1 MRDFSFNGESDVDIE
16 QIIARRR
23 KKIHKQ
29 QLLYTIIL
37 AIILGIICIWIY
49 RKSVYIEFDGYV
61 SVDNYVYRT
70 DDDIYYLESKWQV
83 GDMILPGDTVFSY
96 VLADNFYKDDN
107 KDEEPTVIVRD
118 RDMRVQ
124 YGLTRQDLNVLKVR
138 ISELERQLAVEDH
151 NIKLGLST
159 NHNQL
164 RTEQELSEA
173 KEQYAS
179 LRRKL
184 GVLWNAL
191 SKDKEAVNRL
201 TNNGFGYLSIDD
213 MRNIGLLD
221 SLGYVH
227 HSIAVDT
234 AIVTENLVPAFSL
247 VLRGEP
253 ILKAQGLNLKD
264 NNMSIVAYVMP
275 NEMHYIN
282 YNTKATVIVTDNIS
296 YTASVMML
304 GARTENIPGELRSR
318 LSRDYTASIVE
329 FAIDPDQNVPLW
341 SLINNLPVTV
351 RINKL
356 REGSSE
362 IDDYL
367 VFNTTTGLVSS
378 SIRRWVDNKKT
389 LHLSHKSAYYNG
401 DSIVEDENI
410 TQPIDYSIG
419 KKATNNNDA
428 IVCTTKDN
436 SESKATAVTQH
447 NPLPPT
453 AQGGDYHVIVGSSPS
468 KSYAEEVAEGL
479 RKKGHKSVKVISG
492 DGKHRVAIAS
502 YQTAD
507 AADAAAAEFRKSQH
521 NNSIWVL
528 NQKIPQ

>member
-37 AIILGIICIWIY
+37 AIILFVICIWIY
-49 RKSVYIEFDGYV
+49 RKSVYVEFDGYV

-96 VLADNFYKDDN
+96 VLADNFYKDYN
-107 KDEEPTVIVRD
+107 KDAEPTVIVRD

-124 YGLTRQDLNVLKVR
+124 YGLARQDLNVLKVR
-138 ISELERQLAVEDH
+138 ISELERQLAVENH

-184 GVLWNAL
+184 GVLLNAL
-191 SKDKEAVNRL
+191 SKDAEAVNRL

-275 NEMHYIN
+275 NEMQYIN

-341 SLINNLPVTV
+341 SLINNLPVTI

-356 REGSSE
+356 KEGSSNVE
-362 IDDYL
+362 DYL
-367 VFNTTTGLVSS
+367 VFNTATGLDSA
-378 SIRRWVDNKKT
+378 SIKHWVDNKKT

-401 DSIVEDENI
+401 DSILNEIPPSDLSV
-410 TQPIDYSIG
+410 G
-419 KKATNNNDA
+419 KD
-428 IVCTTKDN
+428 TTKKN
-436 SESKATAVTQH
+436 SINVPASEDDSSSKTTVSTQQ
-447 NPLPPT
+447 PSKTIPVI
-453 AQGGDYHVIVGSSPS
+453 QGGNYHVVACSSTD
-468 KSYAEEVAEGL
+468 KAYAEKVAGRL
-479 RKKGHKSVKVISG
+479 RKKGYKYVKILYDGNDNYRIVIS
-492 DGKHRVAIAS
+492 S
-502 YQTAD
+502 YPTSQAAED
-507 AADAAAAEFRKSQH
+507 AAIEYRKIE
-521 NNSIWVL
+521 NNKSIWVL
-528 NQKIPQ
+528 YQKSTK